1 MYEVILYFS
10 NGSSNYSVAK
20 ENSCYGCISM
30 SSLVGV
36 ALIEDERFQWVK
48 KNTYK
53 RRLSTEDDF
62 HASQKIRDCLSCPPY
77 SWKQQKVWWKIVLW
91 KHETIKGSCKIVK
104 L

>member
-10 NGSSNYSVAK
+10 NGSSNYSVTK

-62 HASQKIRDCLSCPPY
+62 HASQNLRLLILSTLFL
-77 SWKQQKVWWKIVLW
+77 KATKVWWKIVL
-91 KHETIKGSCKIVK
+91 
-104 L
+104 